1 MKGVIDAIRIVIQV
15 PQTKQI
21 HIPLITHM
29 QIKKEKYSSTRYV
42 SAAGRQ
48 RSGAD
53 KLCQVGRGKYPGQG
67 SVIESHH
74 TVCVVW

>member
-1 MKGVIDAIRIVIQV
+1 MKGIIGTMRVLIKV

-21 HIPLITHM
+21 HIPLITYM

-48 RSGAD
+48 RSGAN
-53 KLCQVGRGKYPGQG
+53 KLCQVGSGKYPGQG